1 MRVISKMILLVPQ
14 LALLHWAGSPQLAIA
29 QNPKAAGPTD
39 PSAKFFDDPAVR
51 LLRLE
56 LADSAFAALRRQP
69 RIYVAGTFSDG
80 RVVLTNIGV
89 HLKGM
94 GSFRAIDDKPSFS
107 LNFNEFSAGQNYCGL
122 TKLMLNNSAQDSSY
136 LAELLGTQLFRD
148 AGLPAARV
156 TYVRVVLNGRDLGLH
171 LAIEG
176 MSKRFLKRYFSN

>member
-1 MRVISKMILLVPQ
+1 
-14 LALLHWAGSPQLAIA
+14 
-29 QNPKAAGPTD
+29 
-39 PSAKFFDDPAVR
+39 
-51 LLRLE
+51 
-56 LADSAFAALRRQP
+56 
-69 RIYVAGTFSDG
+69 VAGTFSDG

-176 MSKRFLKRYFSN
+176 MNKRFLKRYFSN